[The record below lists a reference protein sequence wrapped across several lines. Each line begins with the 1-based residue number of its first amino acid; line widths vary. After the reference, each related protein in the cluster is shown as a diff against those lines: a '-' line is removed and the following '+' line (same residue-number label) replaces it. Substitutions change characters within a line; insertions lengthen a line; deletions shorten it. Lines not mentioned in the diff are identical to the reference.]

1 MAADLRTVTEI
12 RGMRGSSRRTIYLDD
27 EAWRA
32 IASPV
37 LRQLG
42 LALGDVIDPSDI
54 DARALAVE
62 PEEARA
68 RAYRLLAYRERSSTE
83 LADTLLADGYPS
95 SVVSELT
102 EDLVRSGLVDDER
115 FARMLAHSLVSV
127 RGLGR
132 QRALR
137 EMARKGVP
145 DDLAMRELDECAPI
159 PDERTR
165 ALNAATRAVRS
176 SDSVDRLTARLVRR
190 GFSFGDARD
199 AAESAIS
206 DRADSAEPE
215 GHL

>member
-1 MAADLRTVTEI
+1 VAADLRTVTEI